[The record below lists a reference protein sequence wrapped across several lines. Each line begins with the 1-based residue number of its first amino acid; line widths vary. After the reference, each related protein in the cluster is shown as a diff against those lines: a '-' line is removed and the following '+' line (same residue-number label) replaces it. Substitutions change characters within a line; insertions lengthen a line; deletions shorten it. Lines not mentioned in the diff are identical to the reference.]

1 MTVPCDQPAQI
12 RAPAPLTRDHARRI
26 VDTAVARWAI
36 DAHARVPGFVERQFG
51 LRGSLSLHRHSLGWD
66 LARAPVNAFGS
77 VLTAGKNLAAAGLA
91 AGGGRRPARRL
102 REINLLL
109 DTDLGRELEWRIQTE
124 VLILP
129 IRQKHR
135 AFTRDTLLEAVLA
148 DSEVAFYLAET
159 LRELARRGDAPEFR
173 ERLEDTL
180 NTYLGSRAAASDITV
195 SLLAAASGF
204 AAYQQVTPGVAAL
217 SSSLAG
223 TIAYHSAVS
232 GFWAGPWAGSLY
244 YTAVGVSTPPLL
256 AAGVFTGLL
265 VPAAVLAAFAGVVAD
280 PVQKRFGLHRRRLD
294 RLVDTVAGRL
304 RRENAYLPVRDHYV
318 ARLMDLVDW
327 TQVAL
332 RALR

>member
-1 MTVPCDQPAQI
+1 MTIASDHTSHT

-26 VDTAVARWAI
+26 VDNAVERWAAG
-36 DAHARVPGFVERQFG
+36 AHARVPGFVDRQFG
-51 LRGSLSLHRHSLGWD
+51 LRGSLSLHRHTLGWD
-66 LARAPVNAFGS
+66 LVRAPVNAFGS

-91 AGGGRRPARRL
+91 AGGGRGTARRL
-102 REINLLL
+102 RKVNLLL
-109 DTDLGRELEWRIQTE
+109 ETDLGRELEWRIQTE
-124 VLILP
+124 VLVLP
-129 IRQKHR
+129 IRQKGR
-135 AFTRDTLLEAVLA
+135 VFTRDALLEAVLA
-148 DSEVAFYLAET
+148 DPEVTVYLAET
-159 LRELARRGDAPEFR
+159 LRELAQRGNEPEFR
-173 ERLEDTL
+173 GRLEDTL
-180 NTYLGSRAAASDITV
+180 NSYLGSRAAASDITV

-244 YTAVGVSTPPLL
+244 YTAVGVSTPPWLT
-256 AAGVFTGLL
+256 AGVFTGLL
-265 VPAAVLAAFAGVVAD
+265 VPAAILAAFAGVIAD
-280 PVQKRFGLHRRRLD
+280 PVQKRLGLHRRRLD

-304 RRENAYLPVRDHYV
+304 RREDAYFPVRDHYV